1 MEPISISSLE
11 RQVEMDQA
19 IPNQSRFLNPASAA
33 YRWSIM
39 IAAGLMLFG
48 SYFAYDSVAAISQL
62 LINQAGYTA
71 TQVGMMDSLYSWPN
85 VLGTVLVAGF
95 LIDRFGTR
103 VMSFILSGLVVL
115 GAVIVAIAPS
125 FTYLLIGRAVLG
137 SGAEAMIVC
146 QSVILA
152 KWFKGKELALSFG
165 FALTFMRLGS
175 FASLNLETWIANKYG
190 GISAAFWFAAFM
202 CIFSLIFVIY
212 YVVMEKAAEGKVKL
226 AEPPAGDK
234 ITFSDIR
241 KFDSRFWYIVI
252 LCTAFYGAIF
262 PFRSL
267 AQDFFFDKWAIE
279 PETGARIISILIFFS
294 MILAPV
300 IGQLVDKIGKRG
312 TLLMLG
318 TFLMIP
324 AHLSMGIWD
333 LHPVFPMIILG
344 FSFSLVSAVLWPAV
358 PLIVEEKAVGTAFG
372 LIFMIQNIGLA
383 IFPVLNGALRDA
395 TESYT
400 SSQLMFASLGLIG
413 FIFAL
418 ILLRADKRLGGVLE
432 TIKTGN
438 ESEEAPADTAAG
450 NQSDPQQ
457 LIS

>member
-1 MEPISISSLE
+1 MKPTSISSQE
-11 RQVEMDQA
+11 RSEEMGQA
-19 IPNQSRFLNPASAA
+19 TPNQPRFLNPASTA

-85 VLGTVLVAGF
+85 VLGTVLIAGF

-103 VMSFILSGLVVL
+103 VMSFILSGLIVL

-125 FTYLLIGRAVLG
+125 FTVLLIGRAVLG
-137 SGAEAMIVC
+137 SGGEAMIVC

-165 FALTFMRLGS
+165 IALTFMRLGS

-202 CIFSLIFVIY
+202 CIFSLIFVVY

-234 ITFSDIR
+234 ITFSDIK

-252 LCTAFYGAIF
+252 LCAAFYGAIF

-279 PETGARIISILIFFS
+279 PETGARILSILIFFS

-312 TLLMLG
+312 TLLTLG

-324 AHLSMGIWD
+324 AHLSMGVWD

-358 PLIVEEKAVGTAFG
+358 PLIVEEKAIGTAFG

-383 IFPVLNGALRDA
+383 LFPVMNGAMRDA

-418 ILLRADKRLGGVLE
+418 MLLRADRRAGSVLE
-432 TIKTGN
+432 KMKIGNETEEIPADAATGN
-438 ESEEAPADTAAG
+438 PSE
-450 NQSDPQQ
+450 PQQ
-457 LIS
+457 SLN